1 MLIKTL
7 CQILAIRYLRDGYV
21 WWLVLE
27 IVFAIVAS
35 LVLNRMVRQTYPFL
49 ETKLDE
55 VGNYRESIQLLLRK
69 LSNCFFIRSVALL

>member
-49 ETKLDE
+49 ETKL
-55 VGNYRESIQLLLRK
+55 GRGRELSRSIQLLLR
-69 LSNCFFIRSVALL
+69 S